1 VIKRRIHIAL
11 NSTPIRLPGASYV
24 TTVTR
29 RHTQE
34 DLGTAGLRPLTNFQ
48 AVSKTWRLAA
58 NVAAR
63 PKRVGYS
70 YRNLRNYQRRIL
82 SYIAGPRPQRSAA

>member
-1 VIKRRIHIAL
+1 
-11 NSTPIRLPGASYV
+11 
-24 TTVTR
+24 VTR

-48 AVSKTWRLAA
+48 AVSKTWRLGA

-82 SYIAGPRPQRSAA
+82 SYIAGPPTAKISSMNAANPVKLVEPDC